1 MIANI
6 ASSAPTRPP
15 ASDPPISPS
24 QTPPVTLATAA
35 ATNAPVSSW
44 PSIAMLMTPDRSP
57 SRPARAPSTSGMD
70 AVKVP
75 CSRSMTWSG
84 PTELPASA
92 QASSD
97 SRKHSSTTAMDSR
110 LAQRGTSTT
119 ARMMPRP
126 IEIAPST

>member
-24 QTPPVTLATAA
+24 QTPPVALATAA

-57 SRPARAPSTSGMD
+57 RRPASAPSTSGMD

-75 CSRSMTWSG
+75 CSRSTIWSG

-97 SRKHSSTTAMDSR
+97 NRKQSSAIAMVIR
-110 LAQRGTSTT
+110 LPLGERSTT
-119 ARMMPRP
+119 ARRMPRP
-126 IEIAPST
+126 IEIAPSR